1 MRTNGRAAE
10 RLNEVQAQLRDLREQ
25 RGAAAKARDCAV
37 EVLPVG
43 PGGDVNTKSP
53 EFIAADAARQ
63 RVLALD
69 SQIEMLRGAERDLLE
84 LMSGNGGPA
93 LAYSFLADP
102 EKMQTL
108 ENVAKGS
115 TRLPSLEQGG
125 LALGQYMSADE
136 MAATIGTAL
145 LGPVS
150 VMGRAASGF
159 DDTAAPSLGEG
170 VRRGIVPQLRTPL
183 RFLDLIP
190 AVPAD
195 GMSSDYIQELGNLD
209 TARETAEGTVKPLA
223 EATYEDATAEHKT
236 VAHFVK
242 LPRQKL
248 ADSAELET
256 RLRDRLT
263 YGVRNRLER
272 QVIAGDG
279 AGANIQGILNT
290 TGIGSV
296 AFDVAE
302 LDATRSWRASR
313 TCCSQGRCRT
323 SSACPCATGSRS

>member
-136 MAATIGTAL
+136 MPRRSAQRY
-145 LGPVS
+145 S
-150 VMGRAASGF
+150 VPCQSWAWQRPGSMTQRHHRSVKACAGASFRSSG
-159 DDTAAPSLGEG
+159 
-170 VRRGIVPQLRTPL
+170 L
-183 RFLDLIP
+183 RF
-190 AVPAD
+190 A
-195 GMSSDYIQELGNLD
+195 SSI
-209 TARETAEGTVKPLA
+209 
-223 EATYEDATAEHKT
+223 
-236 VAHFVK
+236 
-242 LPRQKL
+242 
-248 ADSAELET
+248 
-256 RLRDRLT
+256 
-263 YGVRNRLER
+263 
-272 QVIAGDG
+272 
-279 AGANIQGILNT
+279 
-290 TGIGSV
+290 
-296 AFDVAE
+296 
-302 LDATRSWRASR
+302 
-313 TCCSQGRCRT
+313 
-323 SSACPCATGSRS
+323 